1 MKILA
6 RKYVTNGDKWNSWFT
21 SLSEALEFLQE
32 TEENISVKV
41 DWLHYIDIFFK
52 GTNNYLRVNNEKEN

>member
-32 TEENISVKV
+32 TEENISIKV
-41 DWLHYIDIFFK
+41 NWLHYTDIFFK
-52 GTNNYLRVNNEKEN
+52 GTNNYLRVEQ